1 MPKDPHSPPD
11 VPRLDSKI
19 GGSPLPPV
27 GPLPDNGMGALDAN
41 FRKPLERYFR
51 RQGLSEA
58 DAQDYTQ
65 ETMTRIVGK
74 GGVGSLANPQGYVF
88 SVASNLL
95 RDRARRRRTRAADAH
110 VVVDSSDLV
119 SDQPSAHRQLVAH
132 QELARIREAILALP
146 DKPRRVFVMHR
157 FEGLTY
163 PEIAE
168 LMGLSRSSVEKY
180 MMTALG
186 KLKDVRKKS

>member
-1 MPKDPHSPPD
+1 MPDA
-11 VPRLDSKI
+11 PRRDSEI
-19 GGSPLPPV
+19 DEPNSGSA
-27 GPLPDNGMGALDAN
+27 GPLSDNGMGALDGD

-65 ETMTRIVGK
+65 ETMTRILGK
-74 GGVGSLANPQGYVF
+74 GGVASLANPQGYVF

-95 RDRARRRRTRAADAH
+95 RDRARRRRTRAVDAH
-110 VVVDSSDLV
+110 VTVDDTDLV
-119 SDQPSAHRQLVAH
+119 SDQPSPHRQLVAH
-132 QELARIREAILALP
+132 QELARVREAILALP
-146 DKPRRVFVMHR
+146 DKPRRVFVLHR

-186 KLKDVRKKS
+186 RLKDVRKQS

>member
-1 MPKDPHSPPD
+1 MPKDPNSTPD
-11 VPRLDSKI
+11 APRRDSKI
-19 GGSPLPPV
+19 NGLRSAAA
-27 GPLPDNGMGALDAN
+27 GPLSDNGMDALDGD

-51 RQGLSEA
+51 RQGLNEV

-65 ETMTRIVGK
+65 ETMTRILGK
-74 GGVGSLANPQGYVF
+74 GGVASLANPQGYVF

-110 VVVDSSDLV
+110 MTVDDTELV
-119 SDQPSAHRQLVAH
+119 SDEPSAHRQLVAH
-132 QELARIREAILALP
+132 QELARVRDAILALP
-146 DKPRRVFVMHR
+146 DKPRRVFVLHR

-186 KLKDVRKKS
+186 RLKDVRKQS

>member
-1 MPKDPHSPPD
+1 MPKDPNSTPD
-11 VPRLDSKI
+11 ALRHDSEI
-19 GGSPLPPV
+19 DRPSL
-27 GPLPDNGMGALDAN
+27 GPAGQLSDNGMGALDGD

-51 RQGLSEA
+51 RQGLNEA
-58 DAQDYTQ
+58 DSQDYTQ
-65 ETMTRIVGK
+65 ETMTRILGK
-74 GGVGSLANPQGYVF
+74 GGVASLANPQGYVF

-110 VVVDSSDLV
+110 FTVEGAELV

-132 QELARIREAILALP
+132 QELARVRDAILALP
-146 DKPRRVFVMHR
+146 DKPQRVFVLHR

-186 KLKDVRKKS
+186 RLKDVRKQS

>member
-1 MPKDPHSPPD
+1 MPG
-11 VPRLDSKI
+11 VPRRDGQIDKATSASLDPMSDNGIDALDS
-19 GGSPLPPV
+19 
-27 GPLPDNGMGALDAN
+27 D

-51 RQGLSEA
+51 RQGLSET

-65 ETMTRIVGK
+65 ETMTRILGK
-74 GGVGSLANPQGYVF
+74 GGVASLANPQGYVF

-110 VVVDSSDLV
+110 VTVDGSDLV
-119 SDQPSAHRQLVAH
+119 SDQPSPHRQLVAH
-132 QELARIREAILALP
+132 QELERIREAILALP
-146 DKPRRVFVMHR
+146 PKSQRVFVLHR

-180 MMTALG
+180 MMSALG
-186 KLKDVRKKS
+186 RLKDVRKQS